1 MPKASTLLDT
11 TIAALE
17 ELKAKEIVT
26 LDVSTLSSEMD
37 TLVIASGSSNRQTK
51 ALANNVA
58 VKAKE
63 LGVNPL
69 GTEGTEQG
77 EWVLVDLGDIIVHIM
92 TPATRDFYDLEGLWQ
107 AHSDSNIAPKIAQST
122 SSTEK

>member
-1 MPKASTLLDT
+1 MPEPDNLLNI

-17 ELKAKEIVT
+17 ELKANNIEVI
-26 LDVSTLSSEMD
+26 DVRSLSSIMD
-37 TLVIASGSSNRQTK
+37 TIVIASGTSNRQTK
-51 ALANNVA
+51 ALANQVV

-63 LGVNPL
+63 HGCIPL
-69 GTEGTEQG
+69 GIEGTEQA

-107 AHSDSNIAPKIAQST
+107 AHANNASNSSSNEDS
-122 SSTEK
+122 

>member
-1 MPKASTLLDT
+1 MPQSNTLLDI

-17 ELKAKEIVT
+17 ELKAKDIVI
-26 LDVSTLSSEMD
+26 LDVSSLSSEMD

-51 ALANNVA
+51 ALANNAV

-63 LGVNPL
+63 NGFNPRGL
-69 GTEGTEQG
+69 EGTEQG

-107 AHSDSNIAPKIAQST
+107 AHSDSTTATITQKK
-122 SSTEK
+122 SSTKK